1 MESLFPFATES
12 SPRMPVV
19 VKSPS
24 PFCSGAFSSLTLFC
38 LTGAL
43 CEQVA
48 MDVAAASVKSVMN
61 KAVS

>member
-1 MESLFPFATES
+1 M
-12 SPRMPVV
+12 V